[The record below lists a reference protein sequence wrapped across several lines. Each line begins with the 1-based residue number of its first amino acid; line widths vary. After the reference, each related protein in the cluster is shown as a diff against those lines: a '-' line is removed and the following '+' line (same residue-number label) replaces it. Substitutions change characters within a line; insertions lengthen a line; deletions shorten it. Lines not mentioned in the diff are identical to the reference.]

1 MVTTTATSYPD
12 QVAWIWESEPGSTLS
27 RTYGE
32 TNRRAD
38 ALAAG
43 LVDLGVGRGDRVA
56 LFMQNRPEAME
67 AFFAILKLGAAAVP
81 LNPRFTAEEIDYH
94 VGDAGAR
101 VLIIGEEVADVV
113 TKVRDRLTSVEHV
126 ICVPSR
132 AQVKLASV
140 GGGGPDDGFADFE
153 AVVARHRG
161 KGFPAVDVDDDELAW
176 LAYTSGTTGRAK
188 GAMLTHG
195 NLIACALGALADTMR
210 LEVGDVALHA
220 ASLTHGS
227 GYNALAYTM
236 KGCAQVLLSPIGFE
250 VEKFLDF
257 VARYKVNAL
266 FTVPTMIKMIVDH
279 PAARD
284 ADLSSLR
291 WVMYGG
297 APMYVEDL
305 KKALDLMGPVFVQIY
320 GQTESPMTG
329 TLLRPE
335 EHRLDEPYA
344 SRLGS
349 CGRARSGIGVR
360 ILDEDD
366 RPVPTGEVGEI
377 CLRGATVMKGYWN
390 RPEATAETLRSGW
403 LHTGDIGKM
412 DDHGYVYILDRTRD
426 MVISGG
432 LNIYPREVEEVLL
445 THPAVSEVCVFGV
458 PDDKWGEALKAQVVL
473 AAGEV
478 ATASEIIAFAGEHM
492 AGYKK
497 PKTVDFVE
505 EIPKTTYGKP
515 DKKAVRAP
523 YWAGQERMVR

>member
-1 MVTTTATSYPD
+1 MNAAELLTTTATSYPD
-12 QVAWIWESEPGSTLS
+12 QVAWIWEPEPGTTRS

-38 ALAAG
+38 ALARALG
-43 LVDLGVGRGDRVA
+43 DLGVGRGDRVA
-56 LFMQNRPEAME
+56 LYMYNRPEAME
-67 AFFAILKLGAAAVP
+67 SFFAVLKLGAAAVP

-94 VGDAGAR
+94 VNDAGAR
-101 VLIIGEEVADVV
+101 VVITGTEVVDVV
-113 TKVRDRLTSVEHV
+113 AKVRDRLTSAEHV
-126 ICVPSR
+126 ICVG
-132 AQVKLASV
+132 A
-140 GGGGPDDGFADFE
+140 GDDDVVDFE
-153 AVVARHRG
+153 ALVAGHDG
-161 KGFPAVDVDDDELAW
+161 WFEAVDVDDDELAW

-188 GAMLTHG
+188 GAMLSHG
-195 NLIACALGALADTMR
+195 NLVACALGALADTMR

-236 KGCAQVLLSPIGFE
+236 KGCAQVLLSPLGFE

-266 FTVPTMIKMIVDH
+266 FTVPTMIKMVIDH
-279 PAARD
+279 PATAG

-335 EHRLDEPYA
+335 EHRLDEPWA
-344 SRLGS
+344 GRLGS
-349 CGRARSGIGVR
+349 CGRARSGMGVR
-360 ILDEDD
+360 ILGEDD
-366 RPVPTGEVGEI
+366 RPVPTGEMGEI
-377 CLRGATVMKGYWN
+377 CLRGATVMRGYWN
-390 RPEATAETLRSGW
+390 RPDATAETLRGGW

-412 DDHGYVYILDRTRD
+412 DERGYVYILDRTRD

-432 LNIYPREVEEVLL
+432 LNVYPREVEEVLL

-458 PDDKWGEALKAQVVL
+458 PDGKWGEALKAHVVL
-473 AAGEV
+473 APGRT
-478 ATASEIIAFAGEHM
+478 ATAAEVIAFAGEHM

-497 PKTVDFVE
+497 PKTVDFVD

-523 YWAGQERMVR
+523 YWAGQTRMVR

>member
-1 MVTTTATSYPD
+1 MNAGEMLTTTATSYPD
-12 QVAWIWESEPGSTLS
+12 HVAWIWEPEPGTT
-27 RTYGE
+27 RTRSYGE

-43 LVDLGVGRGDRVA
+43 LMESGVGRGDRVA

-67 AFFAILKLGAAAVP
+67 SFFATLKLGAVAVP

-94 VGDAGAR
+94 IEDAGAR

-113 TKVRDRLTSVEHV
+113 AKVRDRLTSVEHV
-126 ICVPSR
+126 ICV
-132 AQVKLASV
+132 
-140 GGGGPDDGFADFE
+140 GGDVPDDGSADFE
-153 AVVARHRG
+153 AVLARHAG
-161 KGFPAVDVDDDELAW
+161 NPFPTADVDDDDLAW

-195 NLIACALGALADTMR
+195 NLIACGLGALADTMR

-236 KGCAQVLLSPIGFE
+236 KGCAQVLLLPIGFE

-257 VARYKVNAL
+257 VSRYKVNAL

-279 PAARD
+279 PAARE
-284 ADLSSLR
+284 ADFSSLR

-366 RPVPTGEVGEI
+366 LPVPPGDVGEI

-403 LHTGDIGKM
+403 LHTGDIGRM

-445 THPAVSEVCVFGV
+445 TNPAVSEVCVFGV
-458 PDDKWGEALKAQVVL
+458 PDDKWGEALKAHIVL
-473 AAGEV
+473 ASGQSVTQAD
-478 ATASEIIAFAGEHM
+478 IIAFAGEHM

-497 PKTVDFVE
+497 PKTVEFVD

-523 YWAGQERMVR
+523 YWSGQERMVR

>member
-1 MVTTTATSYPD
+1 
-12 QVAWIWESEPGSTLS
+12 
-27 RTYGE
+27 
-32 TNRRAD
+32 
-38 ALAAG
+38 
-43 LVDLGVGRGDRVA
+43 
-56 LFMQNRPEAME
+56 
-67 AFFAILKLGAAAVP
+67 
-81 LNPRFTAEEIDYH
+81 
-94 VGDAGAR
+94 
-101 VLIIGEEVADVV
+101 
-113 TKVRDRLTSVEHV
+113 
-126 ICVPSR
+126 
-132 AQVKLASV
+132 
-140 GGGGPDDGFADFE
+140 
-153 AVVARHRG
+153 
-161 KGFPAVDVDDDELAW
+161 
-176 LAYTSGTTGRAK
+176 
-188 GAMLTHG
+188 MLTHG

-236 KGCAQVLLSPIGFE
+236 KGCAQVLLSPLGFD
-250 VEKFLDF
+250 VEKFLEF
-257 VARYKVNAL
+257 VPRYKVNAL
-266 FTVPTMIKMIVDH
+266 FAVPTMIKMVVEH
-279 PAARD
+279 PAAAD

-305 KKALDLMGPVFVQIY
+305 KAALDLMGPVFVQIY

-335 EHRLDEPYA
+335 EHRLDEPY
-344 SRLGS
+344 SGRLGS

-458 PDDKWGEALKAQVVL
+458 PDEKWGEALKAHVVL
-473 AAGEV
+473 APGQS
-478 ATASEIIAFAGEHM
+478 ATEADIIAFAGEYM

-497 PKTVDFVE
+497 PKTVDLVD

>member
-1 MVTTTATSYPD
+1 VNAAEMLTTTGTSYPD
-12 QVAWIWESEPGSTLS
+12 RVAWIWESEPGSERR

-32 TNRRAD
+32 SLQRTD
-38 ALAAG
+38 ALAHA
-43 LVDLGVGRGDRVA
+43 LVALGVDRGDRIA
-56 LFMQNRPEAME
+56 LFMQNRPEAIE
-67 AFFAILKLGAAAVP
+67 SLFAVLKLGAAAVP

-94 VGDAGAR
+94 IGDAGAR
-101 VLIIGEEVADVV
+101 ILIVGDEVADVV
-113 TKVRDRLTSVEHV
+113 AKVRDRLETVEHV
-126 ICVPSR
+126 VCVGAGSPE
-132 AQVKLASV
+132 
-140 GGGGPDDGFADFE
+140 DGVTDFE
-153 AVVARHRG
+153 ALVGPHLG
-161 KGFPAVDVDDDELAW
+161 HQFPAVDVDDDELAW

-210 LEVGDVALHA
+210 LEVEGVALHA

-236 KGCAQVLLSPIGFE
+236 KGCTQVLLQPSGFD
-250 VEKFLDF
+250 VERFLEF
-257 VARYKVNAL
+257 VPRYNVNAL
-266 FTVPTMIKMIVDH
+266 FMVPTMIKMVVDH
-279 PAARD
+279 PEAAA
-284 ADLSSLR
+284 ADLSTLR

-305 KKALDLMGPVFVQIY
+305 KRALDLMGPVFVQIY

-329 TLLRPE
+329 TMLRPQ
-335 EHRLDEPYA
+335 EHVVDGPFPE
-344 SRLGS
+344 RLGS
-349 CGRARSGIGVR
+349 CGRPRSGMGVR
-360 ILDEDD
+360 IVDEAD
-366 RPVPTGEVGEI
+366 RPVAAGDTGEI

-390 RPEATAETLRSGW
+390 RPDATAESLRGGW
-403 LHTGDIGKM
+403 LHTGDIGTV
-412 DDHGYVYILDRTRD
+412 DDYGYVYILDRTRD

-458 PDDKWGEALKAQVVL
+458 PDDKWGEALKAHVVL
-473 AAGEV
+473 APGRS
-478 ATASEIIAFAGEHM
+478 ATADEVIAFAGRHL

-497 PKTVDFVE
+497 PKTVDFVGE
-505 EIPKTTYGKP
+505 LPKTTYGKL